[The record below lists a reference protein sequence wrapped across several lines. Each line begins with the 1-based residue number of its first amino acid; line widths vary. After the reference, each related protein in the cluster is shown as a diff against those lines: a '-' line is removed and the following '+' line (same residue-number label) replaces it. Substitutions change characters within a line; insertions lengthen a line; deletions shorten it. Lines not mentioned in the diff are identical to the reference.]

1 MGTPRP
7 TIEVDN
13 LDVVSRP
20 WPNCVNQNYDHAA
33 RYCFRLGK
41 MEYVL
46 WKWPWPELIGLPT
59 RLTLAEWVELIDEW
73 KIENIGKFNDDH
85 VEKCIRGLI
94 HYL

>member
-13 LDVVSRP
+13 LNVDIRP
-20 WPNCVNQNYDHAA
+20 WPNGANQNYDKAA
-33 RYCFRLGK
+33 RYCFRIGK

-46 WKWPWPELIGLPT
+46 WKWPWPEIIGLPT
-59 RLTLAEWVELIDEW
+59 RATLAEWVQLIDEW
-73 KIENIGKFNDDH
+73 KIVSIGKFDDDH